1 MLFFWI
7 SLYLKKYNIKEITV
21 EGDGRSLKDDIMELG
36 TVKTDIWENP
46 EIKIEKKGMC
56 FC

>member
-36 TVKTDIWENP
+36 TVKTDICENS
-46 EIKIEKKGMC
+46 EIKIEKKGLC